1 MGFFFFFKVVDSS
14 VFRCFWQLEEFS
26 FFLFWNLLML
36 PHVLTESVL
45 IVGEEVAFAA
55 DALVVDLVD
64 VGGQPL
70 RAGRFVV
77 AQDAQVG
84 FDVGV

>member
-1 MGFFFFFKVVDSS
+1 
-14 VFRCFWQLEEFS
+14 
-26 FFLFWNLLML
+26 ML